1 MSRRAE
7 IRQAYRT
14 VPDDENYY
22 VVDLFEN
29 DKLVQIRELPGK
41 SRHYAEDVAENWE
54 SGIIQLLTE

>member
-14 VPDDENYY
+14 VTDDENYY

-29 DKLVQIRELPGK
+29 DRLVQIRELPGK
-41 SRHYAEDVAENWE
+41 SRHYAEDVVENWE
-54 SGIIQLLTE
+54 NGIIQLLTE